1 LIAALDAGWSTW
13 RVCQATKFSTVDP
26 NEIIE
31 PEEMREQYTEIRA
44 IVGKKNIPNLE
55 DIEGI
60 KFKPSS
66 KNMPL
71 PESFIIYDCAARAEN
86 PWKITQISDSVET
99 IIYDADKEL
108 LNEKKIKQL
117 IKKFL

>member
-1 LIAALDAGWSTW
+1 
-13 RVCQATKFSTVDP
+13 
-26 NEIIE
+26 
-31 PEEMREQYTEIRA
+31 
-44 IVGKKNIPNLE
+44 
-55 DIEGI
+55 
-60 KFKPSS
+60 
-66 KNMPL
+66 MPL